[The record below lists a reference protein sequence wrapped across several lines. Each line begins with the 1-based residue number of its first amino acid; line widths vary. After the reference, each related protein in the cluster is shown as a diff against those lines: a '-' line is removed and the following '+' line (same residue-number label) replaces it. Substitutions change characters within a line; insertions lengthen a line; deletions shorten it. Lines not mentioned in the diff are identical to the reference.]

1 MRDRSGR
8 SLWHEAAASGE
19 PRAVL
24 ALLVAFGG
32 RCTCARAPMRQHG
45 APTSDAA
52 GAECGRGRSGCIGD
66 SLGLMASDVAGRG
79 ALLEGR
85 ARLEAEAV
93 RFLTRTRTLT
103 EL

>member
-1 MRDRSGR
+1 MLMRDRSGR

-32 RCTCARAPMRQHG
+32 RCTCSRAPMRQHG
-45 APTSDAA
+45 APMRQHGAPSV

-66 SLGLMASDVAGRG
+66 SLGLMASDDAGRG
-79 ALLEGR
+79 ALLESQP
-85 ARLEAEAV
+85 
-93 RFLTRTRTLT
+93 
-103 EL
+103 

>member
-1 MRDRSGR
+1 MLMRDRSGR
-8 SLWHEAAASGE
+8 SLWHEVAASGE

-45 APTSDAA
+45 APTS
-52 GAECGRGRSGCIGD
+52 ECGGGRSACIGD
-66 SLGLMASDVAGRG
+66 SLGLMASDGAGRG

-85 ARLEAEAV
+85 ARLEAEV
-93 RFLTRTRTLT
+93 RVRVRVGLGSG
-103 EL
+103 